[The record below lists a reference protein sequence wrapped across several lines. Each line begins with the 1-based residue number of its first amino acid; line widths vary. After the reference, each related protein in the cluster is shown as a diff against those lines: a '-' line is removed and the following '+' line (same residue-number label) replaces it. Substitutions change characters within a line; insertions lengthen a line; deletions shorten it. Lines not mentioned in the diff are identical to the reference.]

1 MPDVT
6 ETNDV
11 ADVLMTPLLVAVFA
25 DGERISSWSRI
36 RPDGSAG
43 PLTINRTM
51 TVQALT
57 LGIAETENGPITHV
71 PVPGWSS
78 AELQEDTGDHDFA

>member
-6 ETNDV
+6 EPEL
-11 ADVLMTPLLVAVFA
+11 ADSLMTPLQIAVFA
-25 DGERISSWSRI
+25 GGERISAWSRI

-57 LGIAETENGPITHV
+57 LGIAETEDGPIKHV
-71 PVPGWSS
+71 PVPGWSA
-78 AELQEDTGDHDFA
+78 AELQEDTGDHDSA